1 MAKLTGT
8 ASLPWRLNWIVI
20 INSLMML
27 LYHATG
33 NGALGLAGNAFS
45 ALVVIYLLINVLTS
59 PEILLRYG
67 ALLIFLTI
75 ALAGTLIVNAGKTDP
90 VDFLKYISLYALF
103 FAGTIS
109 PQRSLMSWPSAA
121 VLLIIPLVLLP
132 IGSRVYTGS
141 TVLEEASFSYFQTR
155 NAATIYFTA
164 LIFCLVPLL
173 GWFAIPIQMLSCLL
187 LGKIGPMLAST
198 AAVAVWNIRPNLTS
212 LGALIGGAVIG
223 TIAYF
228 IGLLQRAVDVIGPL
242 YRDIFLL
249 GPTVI
254 GLMSYGEIVRRAG
267 STDVSG
273 YFRIKHWVE
282 IWQIYSQNS
291 LDHILFGYGPGQSKL
306 ITTALL
312 VPHNDYLRVL
322 VEFGVFNLLCFL
334 ALLIIIIKRLP
345 NKITKSLFTVYIVYS
360 VTDNMIDNFSS
371 MVLLFA
377 GAGLYARSNVPEPD
391 LQREEAA

>member
-1 MAKLTGT
+1 M
-8 ASLPWRLNWIVI
+8 PWRLNWIVI

-33 NGALGLAGNAFS
+33 NGALGLVGNAFS
-45 ALVVIYLLINVLTS
+45 AIVVIYLLFNVLTS
-59 PEILLRYG
+59 PEILSRYG
-67 ALLIFLTI
+67 ALLILLTV
-75 ALAGTLIVNAGKTDP
+75 ALAGTLIVNVGKTDP
-90 VDFLKYISLYALF
+90 VDFLKYMSLYVLF

-109 PQRSLMSWPSAA
+109 PQRGIMGWSSAA
-121 VLLIIPLVLLP
+121 VLLIIPLILLP

-164 LIFCLVPLL
+164 LIFCLVPIL
-173 GWFAIPIQMLSCLL
+173 GWLAIPIQMLSCLL
-187 LGKIGPMLAST
+187 LGKIGPMLASS
-198 AAVAVWNIRPNLTS
+198 AAVAVWNIRPNLAS
-212 LGALIGGAVIG
+212 LGVLVGGAVIG
-223 TIAYF
+223 AVAYF

-242 YRDIFLL
+242 YRDLFLL

-282 IWQIYSQNS
+282 IWQIYSS
-291 LDHILFGYGPGQSKL
+291 AGLDHILFGYGPGQSKL

-322 VEFGVFNLLCFL
+322 VEFGVFNLICFL
-334 ALLIIIIKRLP
+334 TLLIIIILRLP
-345 NKITKSLFTVYIVYS
+345 SKITKSLFTVYVIYS
-360 VTDNMIDNFSS
+360 FTDNMIDNFSS

-377 GAGLYARSNVPEPD
+377 GAGLYARGNILESD
-391 LQREEAA
+391 IQREEPA